1 MKRLGLIFSLAIM
14 LGWTLMNV
22 EPAEARVRFDPGAVQ
37 TVSGQVVSVNRVRVG
52 RGARVRLLLATP
64 TERIPITLGPA
75 GYIAG
80 QKFILAPGDQVSI
93 TGSRVAGRRGKPVF
107 IPTEVNKQDQV
118 LRLRDASGVPLWRGR
133 RR

>member
-1 MKRLGLIFSLAIM
+1 MKKLGLIFSLAIM

-37 TVSGQVVSVNRVRVG
+37 TVSGQVVAVNRVRAG
-52 RGARVRLLLATP
+52 RGARVRLMLATP

-93 TGSRVAGRRGKPVF
+93 TGSRVAGRRGRPV
-107 IPTEVNKQDQV
+107 IIATEVNKQDQV
-118 LRLRDASGVPLWRGR
+118 LRLRNPSGVPLWRGR